1 MDLLLVYLFGWVWV
15 LLRDSL
21 IDFVIGLPLLTLL
34 SLMLLDEYVLVLVKV
49 LENVLVVKQ
58 VFVILWR
65 LFTLLL
71 LIGDA
76 INLVKVSSCPL
87 FDIV

>member
-1 MDLLLVYLFGWVWV
+1 M

>member
-1 MDLLLVYLFGWVWV
+1 MLLVYLFGWVWV